1 MSKVI
6 VKNGNVEGAL
16 RTMKQKNARDGLLKK
31 ARERQEELEREREK
45 EREKVNI
52 RRLRVIMAI
61 LSLITSGYLILK
73 LPGCDILPRF
83 ADTVIYLIIIFTV
96 VILAN
101 TWCIKK

>member
-1 MSKVI
+1 MNVI
-6 VKNGNVEGAL
+6 AIISIGIIILAVLSLCLAFIFLMGKGDKLIAGYNTAS
-16 RTMKQKNARDGLLKK
+16 
-31 ARERQEELEREREK
+31 EK

-96 VILAN
+96 VIFAN